1 VLAFALGGTFEKLF
15 KLPMVFSFKAV
26 AFALLF
32 SFATGVLAGLRPA
45 FKASRI
51 EPIEAIR
58 G

>member
-1 VLAFALGGTFEKLF
+1 V
-15 KLPMVFSFKAV
+15 
-26 AFALLF
+26 LF
-32 SFATGVLAGLRPA
+32 SFVTGLLAGLRPA